1 MIYTTCGHVYVC
13 GVCDQTYKCRYYLQI
28 KPKRSS
34 GDAEENILRFLQACT
49 TLGVKKVSRMGKEGR
64 ASLLYKIICFGK
76 VMPKVGPLPSW
87 EVLLTGESLGCNIR
101 S

>member
-49 TLGVKKVSRMGKEGR
+49 TLGVKKVSRMGKEGQFAIQDNLFRKGYAKGR
-64 ASLLYKIICFGK
+64 AVTILGS
-76 VMPKVGPLPSW
+76 VVDW
-87 EVLLTGESLGCNIR
+87 RESRL
-101 S
+101 